1 MNEALKSY
9 LETRRSVAANLMT
22 EPGPDEK
29 TIRSILTVA
38 SRVPDHGK
46 LAPWRFIVITGGARH
61 RLSAQLGEIA
71 LRNDPDMPQE
81 RREQDHTRLSR
92 APVVIA
98 VVSRAGE
105 HPKIPEWEQILSAGA
120 ACTCLYMA
128 ANAHGFACNWLT
140 DWISYDRE
148 ALKLLDV
155 GEDERLAGF
164 LHIGTSDTVPADRP
178 RPDIDAITTWI
189 E

>member
-1 MNEALKSY
+1 MNDALKSY
-9 LETRRSVAANLMT
+9 LETRRSVPANMLGD
-22 EPGPDEK
+22 PGPDRE
-29 TIRSILTVA
+29 TIHSILTVA

-46 LAPWRFIVITGGARH
+46 LAPWRFIVITGDARH
-61 RLSAQLGEIA
+61 RLSEQLGAIA
-71 LRNDPDMPQE
+71 LRNDPDMAEEKRQQE
-81 RREQDHTRLSR
+81 HTRLSR

-98 VVSRAGE
+98 VVSRAAP

-140 DWISYDRE
+140 DWMSYDRE
-148 ALKLLDV
+148 AMQLLEIA
-155 GEDERLAGF
+155 EDEQLAGF
-164 LHIGTSDTVPADRP
+164 VHIGTSETVPADRP

>member
-1 MNEALKSY
+1 MNEILRSY
-9 LETRRSVAANLMT
+9 LETRRSVPANMLD
-22 EPGPDEK
+22 EPGPDRE

-46 LAPWRFIVITGGARH
+46 LAPWRFIVISGEARH
-61 RLSAQLGEIA
+61 RLSTQIGEIA
-71 LRNDPDMPQE
+71 LRNDPEMPEE
-81 RREQDHTRLSR
+81 RRQQDRTRLSR

-98 VVSRAGE
+98 VVSRAAP
-105 HPKIPEWEQILSAGA
+105 HPKIPEWEQVLSAGA
-120 ACTCLYMA
+120 ACTCLYMV

-140 DWISYDRE
+140 DWMSYDRE
-148 ALKLLDV
+148 AMQLLDI

-164 LHIGTSDTVPADRP
+164 VHIGTSDTVPADRQ